1 MAIGTFPSASTDF
14 LNSTAGTNTS
24 SFWNPGG
31 MESSWGIS
39 NPTSSV
45 TSAGGNMVGF
55 PWMAAATIGA
65 AGINF
70 LGQSGAARSQRAAG
84 KEALAFQK
92 ELFGAQQQSGADVLA
107 AQFGIGQQSADA
119 DYNRQLAGS
128 IDSLNLMNSAPYIN
142 SMTRTAGFQL
152 AGRGMAPDQV
162 SRFTQM
168 FGAS

>member
-45 TSAGGNMVGF
+45 TSAGGNMPF

-65 AGINF
+65 GALNF

-92 ELFGAQQQSGADVLA
+92 ELFGAQQEAGADLLA
-107 AQFGIGQQSADA
+107 AQFGAGQKSADA

-142 SMTRTAGFQL
+142 NMTRTAGFQL

-168 FGAS
+168 FGGS

>member
-1 MAIGTFPSASTDF
+1 MATGTFPSVSTDF

-39 NPTSSV
+39 NPV
-45 TSAGGNMVGF
+45 TSAGGNMAF

-65 AGINF
+65 AGLNF

-92 ELFGAQQQSGADVLA
+92 ELFGAQQLAGADLLA
-107 AQFGIGQQSADA
+107 AQFGIGQKAADA
-119 DYNRQLAGS
+119 DYNRQLRGS
-128 IDSLNLMNSAPYIN
+128 IQSLNLMASAPYIN
-142 SMTRTAGFQL
+142 NMTRTAGFQL
-152 AGRGMAPDQV
+152 AGKGMAPDQV
-162 SRFTQM
+162 SRITQM
-168 FGAS
+168 FGSA

>member
-39 NPTSSV
+39 NPV
-45 TSAGGNMVGF
+45 TSAGGNMAF

-65 AGINF
+65 GALNF

-84 KEALAFQK
+84 KEALAFQR
-92 ELFGAQQQSGADVLA
+92 ELFGAQQQAGADVLA
-107 AQFGIGQQSADA
+107 AQFGIGQQAADA

-128 IDSLNLMNSAPYIN
+128 IDSLNLMGSAPYIN
-142 SMTRTAGFQL
+142 NMTRTAGFQL
-152 AGRGMAPDQV
+152 AGRGMAPDQI

-168 FGAS
+168 FGGA

>member
-45 TSAGGNMVGF
+45 TSAGGNMAF

-92 ELFGAQQQSGADVLA
+92 NLFEAQQKAGGDLLG
-107 AQFGIGQQSADA
+107 AQFGMGQIAADA
-119 DYNRQLAGS
+119 DYGRQLAGS
-128 IDSLNLMNSAPYIN
+128 IDSLNLMASAPYIN
-142 SMTRTAGFQL
+142 NMNRTAGFQL
-152 AGRGMAPDQV
+152 AGRGFAPDQI
-162 SRFTQM
+162 SRITQM
-168 FGAS
+168 FA